1 MRIVMQR
8 VSQAHVDVAGQTIGE
23 IGPGLVVLVGIGPN
37 DTQDDVTYLAKKVA
51 NARIFSDAEGKMNQ
65 SVQAIGGSILS
76 ISQFT
81 LYADTMKGNRP
92 SFTHAADPE
101 LGLKLYQ
108 AFNQAVAD
116 LGLPVA
122 TGEFGADMAVSLVND
137 GPVTIIYDTEA

>member
-1 MRIVMQR
+1 MQR